1 MEIQT
6 GITLYGLLKLCFR
19 TYSLPQRMQTWTFIQ
34 RYPLLLLLPLQCMN
48 LQTYLSLKIHPDNLA
63 APTHQVL
70 FLLCGVQ
77 RYLLIHI
84 PPNKGKKYKLSI
96 SFGYTLCRWPA
107 ISSLWKPSPSVSIGS
122 TNSDDGRTP
131 AFPWYI
137 SSNNIAA
144 ALEKYE
150 SGSSYTPYSTYYITV
165 FLPILPLEY
174 EGILPVTAP
183 LTWGFCLGL
192 QCIFQRLKWS
202 QCNKGQRRII
212 TWLWQSNGLGIDP
225 TSKWWWV
232 LLSHAGT
239 ERTAI

>member
-1 MEIQT
+1 MDFWSCAFELIPCLRGCKLEPSFKDILYCSCYLFSAWT
-6 GITLYGLLKLCFR
+6 FKHIYHWRSIRITLQHQPTKYYASSVESR
-19 TYSLPQRMQTWTFIQ
+19 DTSSSTYHPTKEKNTNYQFHLGILYADDLPYPHYENPPQVFQSVQQTPMMEGHQPFHDIFHQIILQRL
-34 RYPLLLLLPLQCMN
+34 R
-48 LQTYLSLKIHPDNLA
+48 K
-63 APTHQVL
+63 
-70 FLLCGVQ
+70 
-77 RYLLIHI
+77 
-84 PPNKGKKYKLSI
+84 
-96 SFGYTLCRWPA
+96 
-107 ISSLWKPSPSVSIGS
+107 
-122 TNSDDGRTP
+122 
-131 AFPWYI
+131 
-137 SSNNIAA
+137 
-144 ALEKYE
+144 KYE